1 MLVSVVIP
9 CFNVEHF
16 ITECIES
23 VVSQTHQELEIICVD
38 NNSTD
43 NTWETFLELKNK
55 YPNIFLVQEMK
66 KGANAAR
73 NKGLD
78 IAKGEW
84 IQFLDADDL
93 IEPKKIEHQINLVQ
107 SASNLVS
114 FVAGAYVKK
123 FLDGNKIIL
132 NVSTIN
138 EFVSPFI
145 NKCGITSSNLW
156 NRNSL
161 IQIGGWNEILN
172 SSQETDLMLR
182 LIFKNH
188 KYVLDL
194 EPKTIVRQRESG
206 QISQS
211 NPIKKWEQYID
222 IRLKYLENFRAYN
235 LNDYNNN
242 LQYLLDFLMVSI
254 LILAKY
260 DLKIALKYYNMY
272 IKNDWISSNK
282 FGFSKVKVF
291 IIKFLG
297 LKTFIILNSFLKNVY
312 VK

>member
-1 MLVSVVIP
+1 M
-9 CFNVEHF
+9 
-16 ITECIES
+16 
-23 VVSQTHQELEIICVD
+23 
-38 NNSTD
+38 
-43 NTWETFLELKNK
+43 
-55 YPNIFLVQEMK
+55 
-66 KGANAAR
+66 
-73 NKGLD
+73 
-78 IAKGEW
+78 
-84 IQFLDADDL
+84 
-93 IEPKKIEHQINLVQ
+93 
-107 SASNLVS
+107 
-114 FVAGAYVKK
+114 KK

-161 IQIGGWNEILN
+161 IQIGGWNESLN

-182 LIFKNH
+182 LILKNH

-297 LKTFIILNSFLKNVY
+297 LKTFIILNSLLKNIY

>member
-1 MLVSVVIP
+1 M
-9 CFNVEHF
+9 
-16 ITECIES
+16 
-23 VVSQTHQELEIICVD
+23 
-38 NNSTD
+38 
-43 NTWETFLELKNK
+43 
-55 YPNIFLVQEMK
+55 
-66 KGANAAR
+66 
-73 NKGLD
+73 
-78 IAKGEW
+78 
-84 IQFLDADDL
+84 
-93 IEPKKIEHQINLVQ
+93 
-107 SASNLVS
+107 
-114 FVAGAYVKK
+114 KK

-235 LNDYNNN
+235 LNDYHNN

-297 LKTFIILNSFLKNVY
+297 LKMFIILNSFLKNVY